1 MNSESILKPIERFL
15 EVIKGSEYED
25 KALQMKK
32 EIEYEIENYN
42 VQLKADG
49 AYEEYLSAKED

>member
-1 MNSESILKPIERFL
+1 MDGEAILKSIERFL

-32 EIEYEIENYN
+32 EIEGEIDNYN

-49 AYEEYLSAKED
+49 AYEEYLSAKEE

>member
-1 MNSESILKPIERFL
+1 MDGEAILKSIERFL

-32 EIEYEIENYN
+32 EIESEIEYYN
-42 VQLKADG
+42 IQLKADG
-49 AYEEYLSAKED
+49 AYDEYMSSKED